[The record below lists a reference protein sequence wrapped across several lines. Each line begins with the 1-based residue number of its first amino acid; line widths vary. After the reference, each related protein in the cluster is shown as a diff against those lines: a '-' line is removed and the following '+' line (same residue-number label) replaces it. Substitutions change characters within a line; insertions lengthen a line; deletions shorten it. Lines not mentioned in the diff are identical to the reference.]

1 MPVEDGAQT
10 PAVRGVE
17 RTVEVQLGGLGGI
30 EVRPTRVF
38 LWNGRERTGN
48 ERLLALGSA
57 PQSLDLPRRERA
69 VEAGGV
75 RVRTLGNPLVTL
87 ALVGVHAAR
96 AALRETKT

>member
-1 MPVEDGAQT
+1 MPDEDGAPK

-17 RTVEVQLGGLGGI
+17 RTLEVQLGGLGGI

-38 LWNGRERTGN
+38 LWNGPERAGH
-48 ERLLALGSA
+48 ERLLALGTP
-57 PQSLDLPRRERA
+57 PQSLDLPRRERE
-69 VEAGGV
+69 VGAGGV